1 MKVVASVFSRKCQ
14 TPSNKAFDMAKK
26 AARRKTATNR
36 ATPRK
41 AAPKKAAP
49 RKAAPRKAAG
59 RGEAQITFERRR
71 GEKGR
76 PNQATPAATSVR
88 RGNRNLRAE
97 VLRAG
102 QATTKGRANIARTQ
116 KVGRLNADNKTK
128 FFDKNGNRVSAA
140 QASTKKGN
148 LRSGFQAQR
157 TAGGRRL
164 VLTGGGQSG

>member
-36 ATPRK
+36 AAPRKAAPKK

-49 RKAAPRKAAG
+49 RKAAG
-59 RGEAQITFERRR
+59 RPEAQITFVRGR

-76 PNQATPAATSVR
+76 PNQAKPAVTSVR

-97 VLRAG
+97 VIQAG
-102 QATTKGRANIARTQ
+102 QATTKGRANVARTQ
-116 KVGRLNADNKTK
+116 SIKKLNADNRTS
-128 FFDKNGNRVSAA
+128 FFDKQGNRVSAQNA
-140 QASTKKGN
+140 ATKKGN

-157 TAGGRRL
+157 TEGGRRL

>member
-36 ATPRK
+36 AAPRK

-49 RKAAPRKAAG
+49 RKAAG
-59 RGEAQITFERRR
+59 RPEAQITFERRR

-76 PNQATPAATSVR
+76 PNQAKPAATRVR
-88 RGNRNLRAE
+88 RGSRNLRAE
-97 VLRAG
+97 VIQAG
-102 QATTKGRANIARTQ
+102 QATTKGKANVRRSQ
-116 KVGRLNADNKTK
+116 SVKKLNADNRTS
-128 FFDKNGNRVSAA
+128 FFDKDGNRVSAA
-140 QASTKKGN
+140 QASTKKGY

-157 TAGGRRL
+157 TEGGRRL
-164 VLTGGGQSG
+164 VLASGGQSG